1 MEEKLEKKLMIKK
14 FSKILIKNMPDD
26 VTEFDGLKYDKA
38 SAGSYDMVLNFVFDL
53 DEMEKEVHEI
63 SSKKLLNEDG
73 YLYFAYPKKGNKKY
87 STFIG
92 RDDIFPRLKV
102 NDEDGFV
109 EGTPLKFS
117 LMVALN
123 DTFTIVGM
131 KYLPEG
137 DVKKN
142 TVSARV
148 DDYVERIPELRSYLS
163 NIPDILKIYDG
174 LAPGY
179 QKDWARYV
187 YSTQTEATKEKR
199 LSEMKDILKAGYKS
213 KALYSQGKK

>member
-1 MEEKLEKKLMIKK
+1 
-14 FSKILIKNMPDD
+14 
-26 VTEFDGLKYDKA
+26 LKYDKA

-53 DEMEKEVHEI
+53 DEMEKAVHEAAK
-63 SSKKLLNEDG
+63 SKLFNKGG
-73 YLYFAYPKKGNKKY
+73 YFYLAYPKKGNKRY
-87 STFIG
+87 SSYIG

-109 EGTPLKFS
+109 EGTQLKFS

-142 TVSARV
+142 AVSARV
-148 DDYVERIPELRSYLS
+148 DDYVEKIPELRNYLS
-163 NIPDILKIYDG
+163 STPDILKIYDG

-187 YSTQTEATKEKR
+187 YSTKTEATKEKR
-199 LSEMKDILKAGYKS
+199 LLEMNDILKAGYKS

>member
-53 DEMEKEVHEI
+53 DEMEKAVHEAAK
-63 SSKKLLNEDG
+63 SKLFNKGG
-73 YLYFAYPKKGNKKY
+73 YFYLAYPKKGNKRY
-87 STFIG
+87 SSYIG

-109 EGTPLKFS
+109 EGTQLKFS

-137 DVKKN
+137 DIKKN
-142 TVSARV
+142 AVSARV
-148 DDYVERIPELRSYLS
+148 DDYVEKIPELRSYLS

-187 YSTQTEATKEKR
+187 YSTKTEATKEKR
-199 LSEMKDILKAGYKS
+199 LLEMNDILKAGYKS